1 MPVWTATERM
11 PLRWAAMISLGAS
24 PTSAMGVWRAIQ
36 PCARAWRMAR
46 RASPARSLAI
56 WPKAPKRKYGFRPAV
71 ELLPSDAREVA
82 GDQSEQHAMFLQ
94 TAQEGAHA
102 GAGFALEVGNAAHVD
117 MLRRADDLRHG
128 RGKGGGGR
136 ADVAQH
142 AGGDVGVEH
151 AVDGDAIG
159 AVSRPGT
166 RRAASTRAWRGGGP
180 G

>member
-1 MPVWTATERM
+1 
-11 PLRWAAMISLGAS
+11 
-24 PTSAMGVWRAIQ
+24 
-36 PCARAWRMAR
+36 
-46 RASPARSLAI
+46 LAI

-117 MLRRADDLRHG
+117 MLRTADDLRHG
-128 RGKGGGGR
+128 TANGGRGR

-159 AVSRPGT
+159 AGFEAGD
-166 RRAASTRAWRGGGP
+166 AADGIDERLAVVRSGAAD
-180 G
+180 

>member
-102 GAGFALEVGNAAHVD
+102 GAGLALQTWDAVHVD
-117 MLRRADDLRHG
+117 LLRAGDYLGHG
-128 RGKGGGGR
+128 
-136 ADVAQH
+136 
-142 AGGDVGVEH
+142 
-151 AVDGDAIG
+151 
-159 AVSRPGT
+159 
-166 RRAASTRAWRGGGP
+166 AANG
-180 G
+180 